1 MNDPRSRPLARI
13 LPLGAVLA
21 AAILAAGCG
30 AAAGPATTPPGSPA
44 SASPTPTPPSPTNG
58 ALLSEEEAVA
68 KVLALDPR
76 FSGIGPLSPDMIGQ
90 SAWYEVSPA
99 TVGWR
104 VTITQGWGDCQAGCI
119 NRHTWTYDVDPRGV
133 VTLVSEGGDPL
144 DESAGGD
151 GNGVRGI
158 PPVAI
163 PADGG
168 PWIAGRA
175 LAGPIC
181 PVEQNPPDPACAD
194 RPVAG
199 AEVVV
204 RDGTGTEV
212 ARAVTAADGTFLVPV
227 PGSGVYSVEAQPAT
241 GILGTPAALLVD
253 VGAGPAAWAAALL
266 GYDTGIR

>member
-1 MNDPRSRPLARI
+1 MNDARSRHLART
-13 LPLGAVLA
+13 LLLGAVLG

-30 AAAGPATTPPGSPA
+30 AAAGPATTPASPA
-44 SASPTPTPPSPTNG
+44 PATPTPPVPSPTSG
-58 ALLSEEEAVA
+58 AVLTEQEAVA

-76 FSGIGPLSPDMIGQ
+76 FAGIGPLSPDLIGQ

-144 DESAGGD
+144 DEGAGGD
-151 GNGVRGI
+151 EGGAPES

-175 LAGPIC
+175 LAGPTC
-181 PVEQNPPDPACAD
+181 PVEQNPPDPACAE

-204 RDGTGTEV
+204 RDGTGAEV
-212 ARAVTAADGTFLVPV
+212 ARAVTAADGTFLVAV
-227 PGSGVYSVEAQPAT
+227 PGSGVYSVEAQPT
-241 GILGTPAALLVD
+241 KGILGTPAALLVD
-253 VGAGPAAWAAALL
+253 VGAGPLAWAVALL
-266 GYDTGIR
+266 AYDTGIR